1 MPNPEFNALRQKLAA
16 GNCSAEEIDR
26 LYKLV
31 RVLPEEEALPV
42 LQLLWDRDDF
52 TQRLPSSFYRC
63 LLERIR
69 QGDGAGAKRRNFR
82 NFRKFPL
89 VLAGVAA
96 TVLLLFFTGRAFYG
110 PSGDHTTTTTTAYA
124 EQRTVTLPDGSRVH
138 MNANS
143 TLRYAENW
151 NDTDDREVWLDG
163 EAFFEVAKKPAT
175 HQKFRVTTPDLSIA
189 VLGTVF
195 NVNTQEDGTSVFL
208 EEGSIALEL
217 KDLGK
222 GEQLMAPGD
231 LIKYSANRKEVIA
244 EERNSQSKVHTSW
257 KDGVLTFEDTPMAD
271 VLRRLEN
278 IYGLTISIEDSTVL
292 DRSITGGLPMEDL
305 EIVIP
310 LLEQVT
316 GYQLEGGD
324 TNAYTI
330 HR

>member
-1 MPNPEFNALRQKLAA
+1 MPNTEFHDLQQKLAA
-16 GNCSAEEIDR
+16 GQCSAEEIDR
-26 LYKLV
+26 LYEPV

-52 TQRLPSSFYRC
+52 TQRLPSSFYQR
-63 LLERIR
+63 LLQRIG
-69 QGDGAGAKRRNFR
+69 QGKSRGATRRKSR
-82 NFRKFPL
+82 RLPL
-89 VLAGVAA
+89 IIAAAAA
-96 TVLLLFFTGRAFYG
+96 TVLLLFFAGRAFYG
-110 PSGDHTTTTTTAYA
+110 SNNDYTTTTTTAYA
-124 EQRTVTLPDGSRVH
+124 EQRSVTLPDGSRVRL
-138 MNANS
+138 NANS
-143 TLRYAENW
+143 TIRYAENW
-151 NDTDDREVWLDG
+151 TETEDREVWLDG
-163 EAFFEVAKKPAT
+163 EAFFEVAKKPVT

-208 EEGSIALEL
+208 EEGSIALQL
-217 KDLGK
+217 KDLDS

-231 LIKYSANRKEVIA
+231 LIKYSAARKEVIA
-244 EERNSQSKVHTSW
+244 EERNSQADVHTSW

-278 IYGLTISIEDSTVL
+278 IYGITISIEDSTVL
-292 DRSITGGLPMEDL
+292 DRSITGGVPMEDL

-316 GYQLEGGD
+316 GYRLEGGD
-324 TNAYTI
+324 SKAYTI